1 MNIYPAYISEHNL
14 NHENQIFLLMIPN
27 GERWHYL
34 AVKKLSALL
43 KGITWKYKGDF
54 YCLNNCLILLEQ
66 KKNLNL
72 IKDLWNKDFCGDVIA
87 SKDTKM
93 LEFSNKNLIRYHLL
107 FIQISILWLK
117 KLMDGKII
125 LKN

>member
-34 AVKKLSALL
+34 AVKKSSALL

-117 KLMDGKII
+117 K
-125 LKN
+125 